1 MLWQVIPTNYLTI
14 NLNNKKTKVIDI
26 EIIKTV
32 SLVVVEIVGD
42 VRGVSEFGQGVG
54 VVIIKDGQES
64 SVRKDATI
72 READDIGKR

>member
-1 MLWQVIPTNYLTI
+1 VLWQVIPTNYLTI
-14 NLNNKKTKVIDI
+14 NLNNEKTKVIDI

-32 SLVVVEIVGD
+32 SLFVVEIVSD

-54 VVIIKDGQES
+54 VVIVKDWQES

-72 READDIGKR
+72 READDIG

>member
-14 NLNNKKTKVIDI
+14 NLNNEKTKVIDI

-42 VRGVSEFGQGVG
+42 IRGVSEFGQGFG
-54 VVIIKDGQES
+54 VVIVKDWQES